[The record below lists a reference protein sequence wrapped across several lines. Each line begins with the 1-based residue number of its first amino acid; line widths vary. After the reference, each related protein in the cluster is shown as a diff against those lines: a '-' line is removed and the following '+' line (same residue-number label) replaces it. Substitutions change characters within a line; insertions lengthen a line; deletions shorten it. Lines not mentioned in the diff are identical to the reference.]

1 MEIITAH
8 NNADLDALASM
19 IAAHKIY
26 PQAVMILPQKLSP
39 SVKEVISLHK
49 DAFPIKTIRDL
60 RKQNITRL
68 ILVDTKD
75 PQRVNQIGDFLD
87 WDNIDIHLYDH
98 HPWGEGDVHGS
109 VEVVE
114 TVGAAVTLL
123 IEIIQAKNIPVS
135 SLEATIMALGI
146 YADTGSL
153 VYPSTTSRDALALAF
168 LLKRG
173 AKLAV
178 LSEFLDRPLSE
189 EQKKLL
195 KDLLLSAE
203 KKQVNGVRVLVAQA
217 TYPEFI
223 VGLAMLTHVIVEI
236 EKPEAAFI
244 VVKMAERV
252 HIVARSAI
260 AQVNVVE
267 IIRDFGGGGHSTPAS
282 ASIKNM
288 DMAEVMVKLQ
298 ENIQK
303 FVRPPLSAADIMSSP
318 VKTVQR
324 EMSMA
329 EVGHVMLRYGH
340 SGVPVVE
347 GNRLV
352 GIISRRDVEKATQ
365 HGLSHAPVKGF
376 MNVKVI
382 TVEPQIPVSEVR
394 ELMIAHDIGRVPVVE
409 NGLLIGL
416 VSRTDVL
423 KTLHGDYDSKYQKIY
438 SEASNEPE
446 DNLANAIQRGLS
458 RTALN
463 VIRQAGFLAVE
474 MGYQL
479 YVAGGLV
486 RDLLLGYDNVDLDLV
501 VEGDGIAL
509 AEKLAEKLFGRLK
522 AHPRFRTA
530 EISLPGG
537 MKVDVATA
545 RVEFYEY
552 PAALPQVES
561 SSLRQDL
568 YRRDFTINAMAIAL
582 NPDRFGE
589 LIDHFGG
596 EKDLQEGLV
605 RILYNL
611 SFVEDPTRMLRA
623 IRFEQRYQIQIEA
636 QTLAL
641 LQEAVEQRVLAN
653 VSCDRIRCEL
663 NHIFEE
669 VQAAKMLERINEL
682 GLWPQLFEGVDYQK
696 AQAVL
701 PMLHYNCERLK
712 TWGIKGIK
720 DYSLIFWMGIL
731 HTSSLE
737 TTRKIFEYYYL
748 GYKPLEKVEQLIKI
762 WPEILAELSR
772 PDMDA
777 VGVAKKLLALV
788 PEAWVVI
795 LALLPGMTAQENLQ
809 KLLLALQDTRIVL
822 NGKGL
827 QKMGFKPGP
836 LYKQALDYIWQAK
849 VGGLVHNL
857 EEEKALARKFFIE
870 KGVKPEDGLAD

>member
-8 NNADLDALASM
+8 NNADFDALASM
-19 IAAHKIY
+19 IAAYKIY
-26 PQAVMILPQKLSP
+26 PKATIILPQKLSP
-39 SVKEVISLHK
+39 SVKEFISLHK

-60 RKQNITRL
+60 RRQNITRL

-75 PQRVNQIGDFLD
+75 PQRINKINDFLD
-87 WDNIDIHLYDH
+87 WTNLEVHLYDH

-109 VEVVE
+109 IEVVE

-123 IEIIQAKNIPVS
+123 IEIIQARNIPIS

-153 VYPSTTSRDALALAF
+153 VYSSTTSRDALALAF

-173 AKLAV
+173 AKLSIV
-178 LSEFLDRPLSE
+178 SEFIDRPLNK
-189 EQKKLL
+189 EQNELL
-195 KDLLLSAE
+195 KSLLLSAE
-203 KKQVNGVRVLVAQA
+203 KQQVNGVRVLVAQA
-217 TYPEFI
+217 RYPEFI
-223 VGLAMLTHVIVEI
+223 VGLAMLTHIIIDI
-236 EKPEAAFI
+236 EKPEATFI
-244 VVKMAERV
+244 VVQMADRV

-260 AQVNVVE
+260 AQVNVIE
-267 IIRDFGGGGHSTPAS
+267 IIRDFGGAGHSAAAS
-282 ASIKNM
+282 ASIKSQNM
-288 DMAEVMVKLQ
+288 DEVMVKLQ
-298 ENIQK
+298 QNIQQ

-318 VKTVQR
+318 VKTVHPQ
-324 EMSMA
+324 MSMA
-329 EVGHVMLRYGH
+329 EVNHVMLRYGH
-340 SGVPVVE
+340 SGLPVVQD
-347 GNRLV
+347 NRVV

-365 HGLSHAPVKGF
+365 SGRAHVPVKGF
-376 MNVKVI
+376 MNVKVV
-382 TVEPQIPVSEVR
+382 TVEPNMPVSNVR
-394 ELMIAHDIGRVPVVE
+394 ELMINHDIGRVPVVE
-409 NGLLIGL
+409 NELLIGL

-423 KTLHGDYDSKYQKIY
+423 KTLHGDYDSKYQRIY
-438 SEASNEPE
+438 SEADSDPE
-446 DNLANAIQRGLS
+446 DNLANSIQRGLS
-458 RTALN
+458 RTSLN

-522 AHPRFRTA
+522 SHKRFRTA
-530 EISLPGG
+530 EVSLPGG

-611 SFVEDPTRMLRA
+611 SFIEDPTRMLRA
-623 IRFEQRYQIQIEA
+623 IRFEQRYQIKIEE
-636 QTLAL
+636 QTLSL
-641 LQEAVEQRVLAN
+641 LQDAVRQNILVN

-669 VQAAKMLERINEL
+669 TQAAKMLARINEL
-682 GLWPQLFEGVDYQK
+682 ELWPQIFPEVDYSKVQK
-696 AQAVL
+696 VL
-701 PMLHYNCERLK
+701 PLLHYNCERLK
-712 TWGIKGIK
+712 NWGIKGIK
-720 DYSLIFWMGIL
+720 DYSLVFWMGIL
-731 HTSSLE
+731 HNSSLE
-737 TTRKIFEYYYL
+737 IAGQIFEHYYL
-748 GYKPLEKVEQLIKI
+748 GHKPLEKVAQLIQLC
-762 WPEILAELSR
+762 PEIVTELSQTNPDSALLAE
-772 PDMDA
+772 
-777 VGVAKKLLALV
+777 KLLALI

-795 LALLPGMTAQENLQ
+795 LALLPETTAQENLQ
-809 KLLLALQDTRIVL
+809 KLLLALQNTRIAL
-822 NGKGL
+822 TGKGL

-836 LYKQALDYIWQAK
+836 LYKKALNYIWQAK
-849 VGGLVHNL
+849 VAGLVHNL
-857 EEEKALARKFFIE
+857 NEEKALAQKFFAE
-870 KGVKPEDGLAD
+870 QGVKPENGLVE